1 MVDFIPSLPG
11 NAGGKK
17 GIMVREKALTYEEFI
32 ALAQENY
39 NRGGDVVVECWD
51 QRQFDYY
58 VKEFGAMT
66 KTKALQTFRL
76 YKAEQREQAAM
87 ARW

>member
-1 MVDFIPSLPG
+1 M
-11 NAGGKK
+11 AK
-17 GIMVREKALTYEEFI
+17 GKALTYEEFI
-32 ALAQENY
+32 SLAKENY
-39 NRGGDVVVECWD
+39 NKGGDVAVECWE
-51 QRQFDYY
+51 RREFDYY
-58 VKEFGAMT
+58 VKEFGPVT

>member
-58 VKEFGAMT
+58 VKEFGTMT

>member
-1 MVDFIPSLPG
+1 MARG
-11 NAGGKK
+11 
-17 GIMVREKALTYEEFI
+17 KALTYEEFI
-32 ALAQENY
+32 ALAKENY

-58 VKEFGAMT
+58 VKEFGSMT

-76 YKAEQREQAAM
+76 YKADQRERAAM

>member
-1 MVDFIPSLPG
+1 M
-11 NAGGKK
+11 
-17 GIMVREKALTYEEFI
+17 TYEEFI

-39 NRGGDVVVECWD
+39 NKGGDVVVECWGKTE
-51 QRQFDYY
+51 FDFHIR
-58 VKEFGAMT
+58 EFGAMT

-87 ARW
+87 ARWERREASLPVMQGKSDAE